1 MKKYKDIL
9 IMGLGVS
16 GKSAVITLSKLD
28 INIYVYDDNI
38 KNKSQIPDDM
48 KNLGINFLFSPET
61 VLEKDFQL
69 VMKSPG
75 INPSHELI
83 KKLKKNESKIIS
95 DLELGFMNKGNEK
108 LICIT
113 GTNGKTT
120 TTVLINDILNSS
132 GLSSNAV
139 GNIGVGAVFELV
151 NTKKDFLVIEC
162 SSFQLDD
169 IDLFKPNISIIMNIT
184 SDHLD
189 YHLTTENYK
198 KSKLNILKN
207 LDNNDYAILNYDDKN
222 LKYLKGN
229 YKKIF
234 ISTID
239 KVDSGIY
246 LYDNRIFISKNG
258 RTTEY
263 IDTKDIFIKG
273 VHNYYNIMASIAVAE
288 ILNLDRKIVK
298 ETIKKFRGVP
308 HRLQFVRI
316 HNGVSYYND
325 SKGTNS
331 DSTMK
336 AIASFDNPLIIFL
349 GGYDKKE
356 DFTELLDIG
365 KDKIKAILAIGQT
378 KDKIVKK
385 ALEVGYKNIYE
396 IENLEEGITIAN
408 KISESGDVVL
418 LSPACASWGMFKNF
432 EERGNKFIQLVKEL
446 K

>member
-1 MKKYKDIL
+1 
-9 IMGLGVS
+9 MGLGVS

-189 YHLTTENYK
+189 YHLTTANYK

-222 LKYLKGN
+222 LKY
-229 YKKIF
+229 
-234 ISTID
+234 
-239 KVDSGIY
+239 
-246 LYDNRIFISKNG
+246 
-258 RTTEY
+258 
-263 IDTKDIFIKG
+263 
-273 VHNYYNIMASIAVAE
+273 
-288 ILNLDRKIVK
+288 
-298 ETIKKFRGVP
+298 
-308 HRLQFVRI
+308 
-316 HNGVSYYND
+316 
-325 SKGTNS
+325 
-331 DSTMK
+331 
-336 AIASFDNPLIIFL
+336 
-349 GGYDKKE
+349 
-356 DFTELLDIG
+356 
-365 KDKIKAILAIGQT
+365 
-378 KDKIVKK
+378 
-385 ALEVGYKNIYE
+385 
-396 IENLEEGITIAN
+396 
-408 KISESGDVVL
+408 
-418 LSPACASWGMFKNF
+418 
-432 EERGNKFIQLVKEL
+432 
-446 K
+446 